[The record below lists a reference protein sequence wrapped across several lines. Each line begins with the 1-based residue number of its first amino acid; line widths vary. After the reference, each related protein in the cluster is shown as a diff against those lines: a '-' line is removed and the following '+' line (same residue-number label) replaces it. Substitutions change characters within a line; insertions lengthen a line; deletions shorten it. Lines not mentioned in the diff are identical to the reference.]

1 MPRQKRII
9 NRLIEASQ
17 YVIAH
22 PEAEVILSMS
32 RDNDD
37 AVSTWVESTPTTMLT
52 VGVSMAVKSA
62 VDQGLPLFVLQELI
76 HEMYERV
83 RDGKEC
89 KENDTNGE
97 E

>member
-1 MPRQKRII
+1 MSRQKRII
-9 NRLIEASQ
+9 NILIEASQ
-17 YVIAH
+17 FVITH

-32 RDNDD
+32 KDNDE
-37 AVSTWVESTPTTMLT
+37 AVRTWVESTPSTMLT

-62 VDQGLPLFVLQELI
+62 VDGGLPLFVLQELI

-89 KENDTNGE
+89 QENDPDLQE
-97 E
+97 